1 MRRSLLVNVWY
12 CIDSREGTSTPDMGQ
27 RSVEQTGV
35 GSLGLRLGIDV
46 ACRAAHQAN
55 LADEQGKFLWSG
67 RKFRTTPSDLRR
79 L

>member
-12 CIDSREGTSTPDMGQ
+12 CIDSRDGSSTPDMGQ
-27 RSVEQTGV
+27 SEQTGV

-55 LADEQGKFLWSG
+55 LADEQGKFLRSG